1 MLEKNSPKQVWRVD
15 AIGVFCLVWRG
26 FLVYT
31 ARLQENIGKILH
43 GRYTLVAAIG
53 QGASGDVYLAQD
65 LSLGRKVAIKLLHS
79 SLAGDTFFL
88 KRFQSEAKSAASL
101 NHPNI
106 MRVFDWGESESTPYL
121 VLEYL
126 AGGSLREYL
135 NTGEL
140 LSESQATSLM
150 LQVAQGLSYAHGRG
164 YVHRDI
170 KPANLLF
177 DDEARIR
184 IADFGLARALSE
196 AAWTEPVGTL
206 MGTARYASPEQ
217 ALAKESDRGSDVY
230 SLGLVIHEA
239 LLGYLPFTGDTTVS
253 VLMAR
258 IHGDVEVPSDTGSLK
273 PIIEACLRL
282 SSDARI
288 SSIDLVAQLEKL
300 VRVLDPPM
308 PIAVTGPSPMVTDEN
323 GDLTEVGESPLFT
336 NGSAPR
342 APVGEK
348 SSTVTQT
355 DIAPVTPVLPDL
367 LTASGM
373 QSREV
378 RAARPIAPRQHRTRL
393 APIRKGRVWTAIA
406 VLILAALITAL
417 FLSGVPSKVYA
428 TLFATRVPLVVG
440 DTLANAESVIS
451 SAHLKVGGISYA
463 YSPSV
468 KKGLV
473 SSESPKNGTKLSRGK
488 SVSVVVSKGPAPVA
502 IPSVMGLSESVAQNK
517 LNLIGLVSVVQQS
530 YSETAP
536 VGQVISASP
545 SSGTVN
551 VGTKITLTVSKG
563 PAPRQVPNLVGESS
577 ANAVA
582 QLKALELV
590 PSETQAFSDT
600 VPAGNVISQAQSA
613 GSMVARG
620 STVAFVVS
628 KGPQMVV
635 VPNVIGDTLQQAEAA
650 LNQAGLTVGTVYTY
664 FGSSTVVATSPRGG
678 STVKVGSSVAI
689 VTG

>member
-1 MLEKNSPKQVWRVD
+1 M
-15 AIGVFCLVWRG
+15 
-26 FLVYT
+26 YT

-79 SLAGDTFFL
+79 SLAGDAFFL

-106 MRVFDWGESESTPYL
+106 MRVFDWGEAESTPYL

-140 LSESQATSLM
+140 LTEPQAASLM

-217 ALAKESDRGSDVY
+217 ALAKESDRSSDVY

-253 VLMAR
+253 LLMAR
-258 IHGDVEVPSDTGSLK
+258 IHKDVEVPEQTGALK
-273 PIIEACLRL
+273 PLIEACLKL
-282 SSDARI
+282 SAEERI
-288 SSIDLVAQLEKL
+288 SSTDLVSQLEKL
-300 VRVLDPPM
+300 VRVLDPPT
-308 PIAVTGPSPMVTDEN
+308 PLSVSGPSPMVADEN
-323 GDLTEVGESPLFT
+323 GDLTEIGEIPQQPRSSSAPQSES
-336 NGSAPR
+336 GSAEETKTDLKP
-342 APVGEK
+342 AIPV
-348 SSTVTQT
+348 V
-355 DIAPVTPVLPDL
+355 PDL
-367 LTASGM
+367 LAAPL
-373 QSREV
+373 EV
-378 RAARPIAPRQHRTRL
+378 AGEPFQKGKPLRQHRRSARGTKRRAL
-393 APIRKGRVWTAIA
+393 WIA
-406 VLILAALITAL
+406 VVVAIILALIAALSLAR
-417 FLSGVPSKVYA
+417 VPQKLYSVAFSTK
-428 TLFATRVPLVVG
+428 VPLVVG
-440 DTLANAESVIS
+440 DSLSNAESAIK
-451 SAHLKVGGISYA
+451 SAHLSVGGVSYS
-463 YSPSV
+463 YSSSV

-473 SSESPKNGTKLSRGK
+473 SSETPKNGTTLSRGK
-488 SVSVVVSKGPAPVA
+488 PVSIVVSKGPAPVS
-502 IPSVMGLSESVAQNK
+502 IPSLVGLSESAAQNK
-517 LNLIGLVSVVQQS
+517 LKLLGLVPVVEES

-536 VGQVISASP
+536 VGQVIGASP

-563 PAPRQVPNLVGESS
+563 PAPRKVPNLVGESA
-577 ANAVA
+577 ANAVT

-590 PSETQAFSDT
+590 PSESKDFSTT
-600 VPAGNVISQAQSA
+600 VPAGNVISQQQAA
-613 GSMVARG
+613 GSLVERG
-620 STVAFVVS
+620 STVSFVVS
-628 KGPQMVV
+628 KGPQMVT
-635 VPNVIGDTLQQAEAA
+635 VPNVIGDTLQQAEAT
-650 LNQAGLTVGTVYTY
+650 LNQAGLTVGSVYTY
-664 FGSSTVVATSPRGG
+664 FGSSIVVATNPRA
-678 STVKVGSSVAI
+678 GSSVQIGSPVEI

>member
-1 MLEKNSPKQVWRVD
+1 M
-15 AIGVFCLVWRG
+15 
-26 FLVYT
+26 YT
-31 ARLQENIGKILH
+31 ARLQENIGRILH
-43 GRYTLVAAIG
+43 GRYTLVAAVG

-106 MRVFDWGESESTPYL
+106 MRVFDWGESDSTPYL

-135 NTGEL
+135 NSGERL
-140 LSESQATSLM
+140 TESQAASLM

-253 VLMAR
+253 LLMAR
-258 IHGDVEVPSDTGSLK
+258 LQGDVTVPDETGSLQ
-273 PIIEACLRL
+273 PIIELCLKV
-282 SSDARI
+282 SSQERI
-288 SSIDLVAQLEKL
+288 SSTDLVSQLEKL

-308 PIAVTGPSPMVTDEN
+308 PLSVRGPSLMIADES
-323 GDLTEVGESPLFT
+323 GDLTAVEEALLPVAGAVSPGA
-336 NGSAPR
+336 GSDSSSETQTDLRQIFPQ
-342 APVGEK
+342 PVDPAQSSRKAATQATSK
-348 SSTVTQT
+348 SSTPRARRTGLVP
-355 DIAPVTPVLPDL
+355 IHRKRSFWIGML
-367 LTASGM
+367 L
-373 QSREV
+373 
-378 RAARPIAPRQHRTRL
+378 L
-393 APIRKGRVWTAIA
+393 F
-406 VLILAALITAL
+406 LAALIIALSLAGIPAKLYSKLTAA
-417 FLSGVPSKVYA
+417 K
-428 TLFATRVPLVVG
+428 VPLIVG
-440 DTLANAESVIS
+440 DSIKTADSAIV
-451 SAHLKVGGISYA
+451 SAHLKVGTVSYS
-463 YSPSV
+463 YSPTV
-468 KKGLV
+468 KDGIVISETPKSGL
-473 SSESPKNGTKLSRGK
+473 SLSRGK
-488 SVSVVVSKGPAPVA
+488 PVDVVVSKGPAPVA
-502 IPSVMGLSESVAQNK
+502 IPSLVGLSSLAAENK
-517 LNLIGLVSVVQQS
+517 LKALGLVPEVQQS

-536 VGQVISASP
+536 VGQVISVSP
-545 SSGTVN
+545 SSGTEN
-551 VGTKITLTVSKG
+551 VGTKVTLTVSQG
-563 PAPRQVPNLVGESS
+563 PAPRKVPDLVGET
-577 ANAVA
+577 AENADA
-582 QLKALELV
+582 QLKALVLV
-590 PSETQAFSDT
+590 PLETQAYSTT
-600 VPAGNVISQAQSA
+600 VAAGIVISQSQSA

-620 STVAFVVS
+620 STVSFVVS
-628 KGPQMVV
+628 KGPQIVV
-635 VPNVIGDTLQQAEAA
+635 VPNVIGDSLVQAEAT
-650 LNQAGLTVGTVYTY
+650 LNQAGLTVGSVFTY
-664 FGSSTVVATSPRGG
+664 FGSNTVVATNPRAG
-678 STVKVGSSVAI
+678 SRVQAGSSVSV

>member
-1 MLEKNSPKQVWRVD
+1 M
-15 AIGVFCLVWRG
+15 
-26 FLVYT
+26 YT

-106 MRVFDWGESESTPYL
+106 MRVFDWGESGSTPYL

-140 LSESQATSLM
+140 LTESQAASLM

-196 AAWTEPVGTL
+196 AAWTEPIGTL

-217 ALAKESDRGSDVY
+217 ALAKESDRSSDVY
-230 SLGLVIHEA
+230 SLGLVMHEA

-253 VLMAR
+253 LLMAR
-258 IHGDVEVPSDTGSLK
+258 IHGDVSVPAETGALQPILESCLK
-273 PIIEACLRL
+273 L
-282 SSDARI
+282 SSTDRI
-288 SSIDLVAQLEKL
+288 TSMDLVSQLEKL
-300 VRVLDPPM
+300 VRFLDPPT
-308 PIAVTGPSPMVTDEN
+308 PLKVTGPSPMITDEN
-323 GDLTEVGESPLFT
+323 GDLTEVGEIPMVSSGAALDGAAASKD
-336 NGSAPR
+336 N
-342 APVGEK
+342 PVPENAA
-348 SSTVTQT
+348 STPELAV
-355 DIAPVTPVLPDL
+355 VPDL
-367 LTASGM
+367 L
-373 QSREV
+373 
-378 RAARPIAPRQHRTRL
+378 APRPAPKTHEMVPGPKTTRVHGTSSKPPGSRRPFWFAL
-393 APIRKGRVWTAIA
+393 TALILL
-406 VLILAALITAL
+406 VLIAAVSLAGI
-417 FLSGVPSKVYA
+417 PSKVYSSVF
-428 TLFATRVPLVVG
+428 TTKVPLVVG
-440 DTLANAESVIS
+440 DTLAVAEGSITS
-451 SAHLKVGGISYA
+451 SHLKVGTISA
-463 YSPSV
+463 AFSSAV
-468 KKGLV
+468 KKGEV
-473 SSESPKNGTKLSRGK
+473 SSETPKYGTSLPRGK
-488 SVSVVVSKGPAPVA
+488 LVNLVVSKGPAPVEVPA
-502 IPSVMGLSESVAQNK
+502 LVGLPVTDAENK
-517 LNLIGLVSVVQQS
+517 LKSIGLVPVIQKS

-536 VGQVISASP
+536 LNQVMSASP
-545 SSGTVN
+545 SSGLQD
-551 VGTKITLTVSKG
+551 VGTKITLTISQG
-563 PAPRQVPNLVGESS
+563 PAPRQVPNLVGESEQT
-577 ANAVA
+577 ALA

-590 PSETQAFSDT
+590 SSESKAYSTT
-600 VPAGNVISQAQSA
+600 VPAGTVISQTQTA
-613 GSMVARG
+613 GSMVQRG

-628 KGPQMVV
+628 KGPQMVT
-635 VPNVIGDTLQQAEAA
+635 VPNVVGDTLQQAEAT
-650 LNQAGLTVGTVYTY
+650 LNQAGLTVGSVYTY
-664 FGSSTVVATSPRGG
+664 FGSNTVVATSPRSGTSVQIG
-678 STVKVGSSVAI
+678 SPVAI